1 MTPKIKQRCPW
12 TGIDDPI
19 YMRYH
24 DKEWGVPLCDD
35 NRLFEKL
42 VLEGFQ
48 AGLSWLTILK
58 KRDNFR
64 RAFDNFEAERI
75 ARYTK
80 RDIKRLL
87 SDTGIVRNEL
97 KVRATIDN
105 AKAFLALQ
113 ENTSLGAF
121 LWSFLDGKPVT
132 NSFRELSHVPAQTD
146 TSKTISR
153 ELKAR
158 GFRFVG
164 PTTIYALMQS
174 TGMVNDHLTSCPRH
188 KPCAQLQRQFQA
200 NR

>member
-1 MTPKIKQRCPW
+1 MTPKINQRCPW

-24 DKEWGVPLCDD
+24 DTEWGVPLCDD

-113 ENTSLGAF
+113 ENTSLGEF

-153 ELKAR
+153 VLKAR

-174 TGMVNDHLTSCPRH
+174 TGMVNDHLTSCSRH

-200 NR
+200 HR